1 MSDFPEFR
9 ERGIV
14 AVHLLQGVV
23 DEKTAEVW
31 AILLSN
37 ESYLRDY
44 FYEIGL
50 VLVIDREEG
59 IAYLRQMNDD
69 ERTGGY
75 ERIPRLFKK
84 SALGY
89 QNSLLTVLLREEYRR
104 FEEEDLDNE
113 RCVVDTD
120 EILEH
125 WKSFFP
131 NESDEVSLRKKLVT
145 AFNHL
150 EKLKFVRKIKSE
162 TDKWEVEKLLKA
174 RVPLEELESLR
185 NRLVTESNPKTL

>member
-9 ERGIV
+9 ERGI
-14 AVHLLQGVV
+14 AAAHLLQGVV
-23 DEKTAEVW
+23 DERDTDTW
-31 AILLSN
+31 TILLGN
-37 ESYLRDY
+37 ESHLRDY

-59 IAYLRQMNDD
+59 IAFLRQMHDD

-75 ERIPRLFKK
+75 ERLPRIFKK

-89 QNSLLTVLLREEYRR
+89 QSSLLTVLLREEYRR

-113 RCVVDTD
+113 RCVVDLD
-120 EILEH
+120 EVLAQ

-131 NESDEVSLRKKLVT
+131 ADEDEFALRKKLGT
-145 AFNHL
+145 AFNQL
-150 EKLKFVRKIKSE
+150 ERLKFVSRIKSE

-174 RVPLEELESLR
+174 RVPLEELETLR
-185 NRLVTESNPKTL
+185 NRLLAHQADRK